1 MPDNAPSSSSRVEL
15 IDPSIK
21 QTSPSEPYYNLGTF
35 SRRITTTS
43 EDAQA
48 WFDRGLIWSYGFN
61 HLEAVRCFEQAI
73 LADPEAAMA
82 YWGYAYAKGP
92 NYNKPWELFDAE
104 DMDDSLRKC
113 HYASVRAAALAQTDI
128 ERGLCE
134 AIGHRFPK
142 ENDGKYAEWTR
153 KYGDA
158 MKKVYDRFGDDL
170 DIATLY
176 ADSRMNLAPWE
187 LWDLKTGEPRADSNT
202 KEIQTVIEKGLS
214 QPAAMKHPGL
224 LHLYIHLMEMSPSP
238 ESAIPA
244 SDRLR
249 GLVPDAGH
257 LNHMPSHLDLLIGDY
272 RRAIASNLEG
282 IIGDEKYR
290 EKNGAADYYAFYR
303 LHNYHIL
310 IYAAMFNG
318 QFKIAMETLD
328 RMEHSLGDDVM
339 RVGSPPL
346 VDWLETFKTVR
357 LHVLVRFGKWDEILA
372 LPFPDD
378 MLFYIVTTTSL
389 HYARALAY
397 ALKDDIPAAENER
410 EAFRTHL
417 AKVPD
422 TRLEY
427 PNKMTDIL
435 RIAEAMLDGELEY
448 RKGNFDSA
456 FSHLETSIQRSD
468 NLIYSEPWGWMQ
480 PPRHAYAALKLERG
494 EVEVAARVYAAD
506 LGFDDTLPRA
516 HQHPNNVWALHGF
529 HECLVKL
536 GREAEARIVSGQLKL
551 ALAVADISVESSC
564 FCRRV
569 VPVSNETVCCA

>member
-1 MPDNAPSSSSRVEL
+1 MPDNAPSSSRVQL
-15 IDPSIK
+15 
-21 QTSPSEPYYNLGTF
+21 TSPQVKKTAPSESYYDLGTF
-35 SRRITTTS
+35 SRTIQTAS
-43 EDAQA
+43 PDAQI

-73 LADPEAAMA
+73 LADPQAAMA

-92 NYNKPWELFDAE
+92 NYNKPWELFDTE
-104 DMDDSLRKC
+104 DLNDSLLKC
-113 HYASVRAAALAQTDI
+113 HYASTRAAELAQTDI
-128 ERGLCE
+128 ERGLAE
-134 AIGHRFPK
+134 ALGHRFPA
-142 ENDGKYAEWTR
+142 ENDGKYGEWTR

-158 MKKVYDRFGDDL
+158 MEKVYEAFGDDL
-170 DIATLY
+170 DVATLY

-187 LWDLKTGEPRADSNT
+187 LWNIKTGEPRADSNT
-202 KEIQTVIEKGLS
+202 KEIKAVIEKGLL
-214 QPAAMKHPGL
+214 QPAAESHPGL

-244 SDRLR
+244 ADRLR

-282 IIGDEKYR
+282 IVGDEKYR
-290 EKNGAADYYAFYR
+290 ERNGAADYYAFYR

-318 QFKIAMETLD
+318 QYKIAMDTLD

-346 VDWLETFKTVR
+346 VDWLEGFKTVR
-357 LHVLVRFGKWDEILA
+357 LHVMVRFGKWDEILA

-378 MLFYIVTTTSL
+378 TQFYIVTTTSL

-397 ALKDDIPAAENER
+397 AIKDEIPKAETER
-410 EAFRTHL
+410 EAFLTHM
-417 AKVPD
+417 AKVPE

-435 RIAEAMLDGELEY
+435 HIAEAMLDGELDY
-448 RKGNFDSA
+448 RKGNFESA
-456 FSHLETSIQRSD
+456 FAHLQTSIDRSD
-468 NLIYSEPWGWMQ
+468 NLIYAEPWGWMQ

-494 EVEVAARVYAAD
+494 ETEEAARVYAAD

-551 ALAVADISVESSC
+551 ALAVADISIESSC
-564 FCRRV
+564 FCRRLE
-569 VPVSNETVCCA
+569 PVSNETACCA